1 MIKKKTFTVLFDK
14 IFKKS
19 YPVNVRY
26 NHRNELSVLGQ
37 FPGYGLPVVR
47 RYSVSF

>member
-1 MIKKKTFTVLFDK
+1 MIKKKTFIIDK

-19 YPVNVRY
+19 YPVIVSN

-47 RYSVSF
+47 RHSVSF